1 MVHIVSLMQPYL
13 FPYLGYFQL
22 IAASSLF
29 ILGDSLQYTRRG
41 WINRNRLL
49 VGGQPW
55 QFSVP
60 LEQGSRSQAINER
73 VLSDE
78 MQPTSRR
85 LLHTIRHAYHKA
97 PCYPQVLPLVEEILE
112 YPERNLSHFTEHS
125 LRRICHYLGIDT
137 PMARVSELGLAD
149 DIGRDQRLIEAV
161 KRSGGDV
168 YLNPEGGRHLYSPEV
183 FESHGLE
190 LRFLRMDELRYR
202 QFDDDFV
209 PSLSIIDVLMFNP
222 PDEMQRLLGRYSV
235 DRAALPSLI
244 ARPGVE
250 EYES

>member
-1 MVHIVSLMQPYL
+1 MAHIVSLMQPYL

-29 ILGDSLQYTRRG
+29 LLGDSLQYTRRG

-55 QFSVP
+55 SFSFP

-73 VLSDE
+73 LLSTQ
-78 MQPTSRR
+78 MRPTSQR
-85 LLHTIRHAYHKA
+85 LLHTIRHAYSRA
-97 PCYPQVLPLVEEILE
+97 PCYRQVFPLVEEILE
-112 YPERNLSHFTEHS
+112 HPERNLARFAEHS
-125 LRRICHYLGIDT
+125 IRRICHYMGIDT
-137 PMARVSELGLAD
+137 PIERVSELDLAP
-149 DIGRDQRLIEAV
+149 DIDRDRRLIEAV
-161 KRSGGDV
+161 RRSGGDV
-168 YLNPEGGRHLYSPEV
+168 YLNPEGGRHLYCPDL
-183 FESHGLE
+183 FHTHGVE
-190 LRFLRMDELRYR
+190 LRFLRMDELSYR
-202 QFDDDFV
+202 QFDDNFV

-235 DRAALPSLI
+235 DRPAPSPGS

>member
-60 LEQGSRSQAINER
+60 LEQGARSQAINQR
-73 VLSDE
+73 LLSE
-78 MQPTSRR
+78 QMRLTSQR
-85 LLHTIRHAYHKA
+85 LLHTIRHSYHRA
-97 PCYPQVLPLVEEILE
+97 PCYPQVFPLVEEILE
-112 YPERNLSHFTEHS
+112 NPERNLAHFTEHS
-125 LRRICHYLGIDT
+125 IRRICNYLEIDT
-137 PMARVSELGLAD
+137 PIARISDMGLAG
-149 DIGRDQRLIEAV
+149 DIDREQRLIHVV
-161 KRSGGDV
+161 KRSGGNV
-168 YLNPEGGRHLYSPEV
+168 YLNPEGGRHLYSPDV
-183 FESHGLE
+183 FHSHGVE
-190 LRFLRMDELRYR
+190 LRFLRMDEFSYR

-209 PSLSIIDVLMFNP
+209 PSLSIIDVLMFNQ
-222 PDEMQRLLGRYSV
+222 PDEMRRLLGRYSV
-235 DRAALPSLI
+235 DRPAPSSVI
-244 ARPGVE
+244 VRPGVE
-250 EYES
+250 ECES

>member
-22 IAASSLF
+22 IAASGLF

-49 VGGQPW
+49 VGGKIW
-55 QFSVP
+55 QFSFP
-60 LEQGSRSQAINER
+60 LEQGSQTQAINER
-73 VLSDE
+73 RLSE
-78 MQPTSRR
+78 QMRLSNQR
-85 LLHTIRHAYHKA
+85 LLHTIRHAYHRA
-97 PCYPQVLPLVEEILE
+97 PCYEQVMPLLEEILE
-112 YPERNLSHFTEHS
+112 HPERNLSHFAEHS
-125 LRRICHYLGIDT
+125 IRRICHYMGIDT
-137 PMARVSELGLAD
+137 PMARVSELDLAE

-161 KRSGGDV
+161 KQSGGDV

-183 FESHGLE
+183 FQAHGLE
-190 LRFLRMDELRYR
+190 LQFLRMDELSYP
-202 QFDDDFV
+202 QFSPDFV

-222 PDEMQRLLGRYSV
+222 PDEMQRLLGRYTLE
-235 DRAALPSLI
+235 RPAPSSDIL
-244 ARPGVE
+244 G

>member
-22 IAASSLF
+22 IAASGLF
-29 ILGDSLQYTRRG
+29 LLGDSLQYTRRG

-55 QFSVP
+55 QFSFP

-73 VLSDE
+73 RLSDE
-78 MQPTSRR
+78 VHLTSQR
-85 LLHTIRHAYHKA
+85 LLHTIRHAYHRA
-97 PCYPQVLPLVEEILE
+97 PCYPMVFPLLEEILDH
-112 YPERNLSHFTEHS
+112 PERNLAHFAEHS
-125 LRRICHYLGIDT
+125 IRRICHYMGVDT
-137 PMARVSELGLAD
+137 PIGRVSELGLED

-168 YLNPEGGRHLYSPEV
+168 YLNPEGGRHLYSPEL
-183 FESHGLE
+183 FNDHGLE
-190 LRFLRMDELRYR
+190 LRFLRMDELSYR
-202 QFDDDFV
+202 QFDGDFV

-222 PDEMQRLLGRYSV
+222 PDELQRLLGRYSV
-235 DRAALPSLI
+235 DRPAPSSFI
-244 ARPGVE
+244 ARGGVE